1 MLIDEDFVSVA
12 KRYKMALDIC
22 RGMAFLHSVNIV
34 HRDLKPDNC
43 LVSHDGNVKIC
54 DFGYAQGSSTD
65 VDLDVSTLLKV
76 DTQSMQ

>member
-54 DFGYAQGSSTD
+54 DFGASSIETHWFLDIKESD
-65 VDLDVSTLLKV
+65 VPSL
-76 DTQSMQ
+76 